1 METAGVGEP
10 ALEVSYMSRLQWIV
24 NKIWNDAK
32 SNWPLIVKMIGVLIA
47 MITLL
52 KVLIYF
58 GKDGL
63 FMPIVLIVVPVYMV
77 YKWYSMDYDREQKK
91 IVDKLKDE

>member
-1 METAGVGEP
+1 M
-10 ALEVSYMSRLQWIV
+10 EVSYMSRLQWIV

-52 KVLIYF
+52 KVLTYL

>member
-1 METAGVGEP
+1 
-10 ALEVSYMSRLQWIV
+10 MSRLQWIV

-52 KVLIYF
+52 KVLIDL

>member
-1 METAGVGEP
+1 
-10 ALEVSYMSRLQWIV
+10 MSRLQWIV

-52 KVLIYF
+52 KVLIYL

>member
-1 METAGVGEP
+1 M
-10 ALEVSYMSRLQWIV
+10 EVSYMSRLQWIV

-52 KVLIYF
+52 KVLIYL

>member
-1 METAGVGEP
+1 M
-10 ALEVSYMSRLQWIV
+10 EVSYMSRLQWIV

-52 KVLIYF
+52 KVLTYL

-63 FMPIVLIVVPVYMV
+63 FMPIVLIVVPVYIV

>member
-1 METAGVGEP
+1 
-10 ALEVSYMSRLQWIV
+10 
-24 NKIWNDAK
+24 
-32 SNWPLIVKMIGVLIA
+32 

>member
-1 METAGVGEP
+1 M
-10 ALEVSYMSRLQWIV
+10 EVSYMSRLQWIV

-52 KVLIYF
+52 KVLIYL

-91 IVDKLKDE
+91 IVDKLKDK